1 MVKVKNKKAVSSE
14 RVHVKKEPKKMNPFE
29 VHVNREKLQ
38 VIGKKQKNDRGLPG
52 VSRAKAIK
60 KRKSTL
66 LEEYKVQNKNNKFVD
81 RRIGEKAHM
90 DSEEKALA
98 RYTALKVKAHNRKS
112 IFNLADDE
120 ILTHKGQ
127 TLNEIEKFDDPRS
140 DDEDFDDSETKT
152 GNLESNFIG
161 EAHFGGGLFTNT
173 GKEGAMT
180 HKDLINQLIVESKK
194 RKAEKQKLKEATLE
208 LTEKLDTEWKDLIP
222 LVSQNN
228 KNKEEVKKPPI
239 DDYDKVMRELMFERR
254 GTVSDRLKT
263 EDEIAKEEKENL
275 EQLEQERLRR
285 MNENDEDEKPKQYHR
300 SADDLDD
307 GFVFDDVDDDGQD
320 NILSYNTEGQS
331 NVAVEANVNGTILKA
346 TKNQEDANS
355 EVEEGENEEDEGS
368 NEESET
374 DAEDNLSDLKE
385 EDSESEAEEDTTDNN
400 VQNGD
405 NDQEEDDVE
414 ENVDENLNNSTIDH
428 KGSEKDSVKL
438 LSTVVIDVRHTLN
451 MGSNKKTDKFLDEDI
466 PDIPF
471 TFKLP
476 EAYECLAET
485 LEKYVGH
492 EEIIIQRMV
501 KCNHPS
507 MSDKNKE
514 NLGLLFAYIL
524 QYINDL
530 FSEDMNTKTMKNN
543 FDIFKR
549 LVPEIYDLTKLI
561 PDSSHASVLEVIK
574 EKFEEFKKTPKVF
587 PGIEVLVFLK
597 LVGVLFPTSDFRHQ
611 IVTPCYVF
619 MEQILTKCRVKQRND
634 IAYGLFVSSLVLEY
648 TALSKRYL
656 PAVINFLSGLLH
668 MAVPK
673 TGVRLLKIPPPF
685 KSTSTHLVLIENF
698 SLEELPSMKL
708 DATDFCEVEITAE
721 YQVRAL
727 YNIGKL
733 LEQFLDHYKLLSSHV
748 EIFEKALKYLELI
761 PLSSYPTIVQNSLK
775 QLIDSLK
782 RSKDERK
789 LEYLVME
796 SARPKALRLYE
807 PRIQPVYDGKQHKN
821 QSKEKAQ
828 FNKLMHKVKRE
839 KKGALREIRRDT
851 AFLGRVKVNKQ
862 IQSDVE
868 RRDKVKRIY
877 SDAAQQQS
885 ELNEIDRKKKRKH

>member
-1 MVKVKNKKAVSSE
+1 MVKVKNKKGVSAE
-14 RVHVKKEPKKMNPFE
+14 RIHVKKEPKRTNPFE

-52 VSRAKAIK
+52 VSRAKAIN

-66 LEEYKVQNKNNKFVD
+66 LEEYKVQNKNNKFLD

-98 RYTALKVKAHNRKS
+98 RFTALKVKAHNRES

-140 DDEDFDDSETKT
+140 DDEDLSDSEKKT
-152 GNLESNFIG
+152 GNLESNFVK
-161 EAHFGGGLFTNT
+161 EAHFGGGLFKNT

-222 LVSQNN
+222 LVSQNTR
-228 KNKEEVKKPPI
+228 NKEEVKKPPI
-239 DDYDKVMRELMFERR
+239 DDYDKVMRELMFEKR

-275 EQLEQERLRR
+275 EQLEQERIRR
-285 MNENDEDEKPKQYHR
+285 MNNNEDEKPKQYHR

-307 GFVFDDVDDDGQD
+307 GFVFDDVDDQED
-320 NILSYNTEGQS
+320 NTLSYNTEGQS
-331 NVAVEANVNGTILKA
+331 NVQIEANVNGTILKA
-346 TKNQEDANS
+346 TKNQEEGNS
-355 EVEEGENEEDEGS
+355 EVEEDQDEEDEGS
-368 NEESET
+368 NEELET
-374 DAEDNLSDLKE
+374 DSEDNLSDLKE
-385 EDSESEAEEDTTDNN
+385 DDSESEAEEDKTDNN

-414 ENVDENLNNSTIDH
+414 ENVDENVSDSAISQ
-428 KGSEKDSVKL
+428 KRSEEDSVKL
-438 LSTVVIDVRHTLN
+438 LGTAVNDVKNTVNLER
-451 MGSNKKTDKFLDEDI
+451 SNKKDNKSLDENTSN
-466 PDIPF
+466 IPF

-476 EAYECLAET
+476 NAYESLLET
-485 LEKYVGH
+485 LEQYVGH

-514 NLGLLFAYIL
+514 SLGLLFAYIL

-530 FSEDMNTKTMKNN
+530 FSENMDSKTMKNN

-549 LVPEIYDLTKLI
+549 LVPEIYDLVKLI
-561 PDSSHASVLEVIK
+561 PESSHTSVLEVIK
-574 EKFEEFKKTPKVF
+574 EKFEEFKKRPKVF

-597 LVGVLFPTSDFRHQ
+597 LVSVLFPTSDFRHQ
-611 IVTPCYVF
+611 IVTPCYIF
-619 MEQILTKCRVKQRND
+619 MEQMLTKCRVKQRKD

-648 TALSKRYL
+648 SALSKRYL

-673 TGVRLLKIPPPF
+673 KGVRLLKIPPPF

-698 SLEELPSMKL
+698 SLEQLPCMKL
-708 DATDFCEVEITAE
+708 DGTDFCEVEIAAE
-721 YQVRAL
+721 FQVRAL

-748 EIFEKALKYLELI
+748 EMFENVLKYLELI
-761 PLSSYPTIVQNSLK
+761 PFSSYPTIVQNSLK
-775 QLIDSLK
+775 QLVDSLK
-782 RSKDERK
+782 SSKNERK

-796 SARPKALRLYE
+796 ISRPKALRLYE

-851 AFLGRVKVNKQ
+851 AFLGRVKVNRQ
-862 IQSDVE
+862 IQSDME